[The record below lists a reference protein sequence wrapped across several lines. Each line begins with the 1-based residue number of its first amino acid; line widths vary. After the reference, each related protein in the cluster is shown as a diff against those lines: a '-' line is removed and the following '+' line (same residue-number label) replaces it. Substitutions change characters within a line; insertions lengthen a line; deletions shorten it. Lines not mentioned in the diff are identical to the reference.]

1 MFKKLSHLRTLAILS
16 SVVVLLSADCV
27 HGMNNNNQNNNNQN
41 NNNQNNNNQG
51 NKYLPI
57 RQNASAASSAAPE
70 VPSVKPASSKP
81 AAASSKPAAAAVKDA
96 PVPTLVD
103 DESSAAKYV
112 KSDEEA
118 RQDLENF
125 LDTQHPDLSVDDRNA
140 LAPYIVKLISPAAHR
155 DANAETLGYLVSSV
169 VWFVPSPNRDEY
181 IEFINALLPVD
192 PKVDLD
198 TRLRATANVTR
209 GFMNPLFKD
218 QINIETQGMTPN
230 ERASFLADFDFYP
243 TGGESGLCEHELG
256 PDGYIE

>member
-1 MFKKLSHLRTLAILS
+1 MYRDLSYFKNLAILS

-41 NNNQNNNNQG
+41 NNNQNNNNQD
-51 NKYLPI
+51 NKHPAI
-57 RQNASAASSAAPE
+57 RQKNPGASAATPTDSSAKSAPAAA
-70 VPSVKPASSKP
+70 KPV
-81 AAASSKPAAAAVKDA
+81 AASSKDVSAPKFVEDVNPAV
-96 PVPTLVD
+96 
-103 DESSAAKYV
+103 KYV

-243 TGGESGLCEHELG
+243 TGGDSGLCEHELG
-256 PDGYIE
+256 PDEYIE